1 MKNPALII
9 APVAV
14 AFGVFAMQQRSQV
27 AIRDAQIAE
36 LRAQLSALRMQ
47 AEKADTERKQVLADA
62 EGAIENAK
70 RLTTERDDAISKAA
84 TTAPAEAPAAALA
97 ESKPANFAKGLAEM
111 FKGDEG
117 KKMLRSQSEF
127 GARMIYGD
135 FIKGLDAATSD
146 AVMSLL
152 ADRQTAMAMAG
163 MEAMSAEDPK
173 AASAKV
179 AALKADYDKKLSAM
193 IGDQKMKE
201 LEGYERTAGDRM
213 MFSQVESQFATAG
226 TPLSAEQ
233 RTSVLSLMQ
242 QERLKFPPSAL
253 ERGNENPAE
262 AMQAIQDEKIVA
274 EWLAREEQ
282 LNAAVVAQSS
292 KILSPDQVLTLE
304 KSFKQMGEMKKF
316 GVKMWQNQQK
326 K

>member
-1 MKNPALII
+1 
-9 APVAV
+9 
-14 AFGVFAMQQRSQV
+14 
-27 AIRDAQIAE
+27 
-36 LRAQLSALRMQ
+36 
-47 AEKADTERKQVLADA
+47 
-62 EGAIENAK
+62 
-70 RLTTERDDAISKAA
+70 
-84 TTAPAEAPAAALA
+84 
-97 ESKPANFAKGLAEM
+97 
-111 FKGDEG
+111 
-117 KKMLRSQSEF
+117 
-127 GARMIYGD
+127 
-135 FIKGLDAATSD
+135 
-146 AVMSLL
+146 
-152 ADRQTAMAMAG
+152 
-163 MEAMSAEDPK
+163 
-173 AASAKV
+173 
-179 AALKADYDKKLSAM
+179 
-193 IGDQKMKE
+193 
-201 LEGYERTAGDRM
+201 M